1 MANVKPIPQGME
13 SLTPHI
19 TVKNAKQAIEF
30 YKQAFGAQE
39 LGRHLMHDGRIMHA
53 ALKIGGGHLFLND
66 EFPDMKRCN
75 APVVGNAAPF
85 VINLYVEN
93 ADQTYD
99 RAVKAGAKAK
109 MPLQN
114 MFWGDRYGQIVDPFG
129 YHWSI
134 AQHIEDVTPEEM
146 KKRGEAMFA
155 EPAHR

>member
-19 TVKNAKQAIEF
+19 TVKNATDAIEF
-30 YKQAFGAQE
+30 YKKAFGAQE
-39 LGRHLMHDGRIMHA
+39 LGRHLTPDGRIMHA

-66 EFPDMKRCN
+66 EFPEMKGCG
-75 APVVGNAAPF
+75 APAPTDDLPF

-93 ADQTYD
+93 ADQTFD
-99 RAVKAGAKAK
+99 RAVKAGAKSK
-109 MPLQN
+109 MPLTD
-114 MFWGDRYGQIVDPFG
+114 MFWGDRYGQIIDPFG

-155 EPAHR
+155 EPAHK

>member
-19 TVKNAKQAIEF
+19 TVKNAKEAIEF

-39 LGRHLMHDGRIMHA
+39 LGRHLMPDGRIMHA
-53 ALKIGGGHLFLND
+53 ALKVGGGHLFLND
-66 EFPDMKRCN
+66 EFPEMKGCN
-75 APVVGNAAPF
+75 APVVGDAAPF

-109 MPLQN
+109 MPLSN
-114 MFWGDRYGQIVDPFG
+114 MFWGDRYGQIVDPYG

-134 AQHIEDVTPEEM
+134 AQHIEDVTPEQM
-146 KKRGEAMFA
+146 KKRSEEMFA
-155 EPAHR
+155 QPAHR